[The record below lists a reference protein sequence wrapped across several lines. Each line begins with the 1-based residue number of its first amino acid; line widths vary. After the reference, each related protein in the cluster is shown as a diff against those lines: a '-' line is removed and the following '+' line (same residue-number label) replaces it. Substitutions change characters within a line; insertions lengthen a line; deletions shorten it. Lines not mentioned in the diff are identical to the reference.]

1 MNEIEFIR
9 SKLDQEEL
17 LCQLAEEAAELSQ
30 AALKLRRAYSQENP
44 TPVTRKAAYE
54 SLLEELA
61 DVSLVLT
68 VLGLDTGLVRM
79 EINRTMTEKCE
90 RWVGRLDGKKEESL
104 ESPISE

>member
-1 MNEIEFIR
+1 MTDIEFIR
-9 SKLDQEEL
+9 SKLDQDEL

-30 AALKLRRAYSQENP
+30 SALKLRRAYNQENP

-54 SLLEELA
+54 NLLEEMA

-79 EINRTMTEKCE
+79 EINRTMTEKRE